1 MRYASFLLSLAL
13 LAGCDTRVLE
23 EPDRP
28 RFDDAVLVPLDVAN
42 RWTYRLMRTPSSP
55 RDTSRTQGE
64 VAFEIAGT
72 QRLGQDDYAVLEV
85 RSDGVAFPRDFAG
98 FLRNTDEGLVK
109 LPPMASERFVFRYP
123 IGFGDAYTMPAPSS
137 PTGLA
142 EVRPSVEDV
151 EVPAGAFEGHVYE
164 VVTAGSPT
172 RRDAYVPGLG
182 LVRREVEGQLV
193 LELVAYDLQGPG
205 SSD

>member
-1 MRYASFLLSLAL
+1 MRYAFPLLLAL

-23 EPDRP
+23 EPERP

-42 RWTYRLMRTPSSP
+42 RWTYRLTRATSEG
-55 RDTSRTQGE
+55 DTARAQGE

-205 SSD
+205 SSE